1 MMIRHTLAALL
12 ALVASPALA
21 GSPASWSQPIAPFHI
36 VGPVWYVGTRGLAV
50 YAIKTDAGAIL
61 VSGPLAQSAPL
72 IERNLKSIGI
82 APAQLKLM
90 LNSHAHFDHAAA
102 FAALRHD
109 TGARLVASA
118 ADAPALRRGRHE
130 ADNTNG
136 HTRFP
141 PVPVDRIVRDGETIR
156 LGSVGITATLTPGHT
171 PGCTTWSMPVAE
183 RGRTLRVV
191 FPCSITVAD
200 NVLHGN
206 RAYPGI
212 VADYRRSFARL
223 AAMPAD
229 IVLPMHPEIADV
241 LGREAR
247 AQAGAGVGA
256 FVDRALLGRI
266 VTEARGDFDNKLR
279 AEGFSARKRL
289 VRRNNPSQ
297 HGSNGT

>member
-1 MMIRHTLAALL
+1 MIKRTLAALL
-12 ALVASPALA
+12 ALFATPATA
-21 GSPASWSQPIAPFHI
+21 QWSASWSEPIAPFHI

-82 APAQLKLM
+82 GPAQLKLM

-102 FAALRHD
+102 FAALRRD

-141 PVPVDRIVRDGETIR
+141 AVPVDRIVRDGETIR

-183 RGRTLRVV
+183 HGRTLRIV

-212 VADYRRSFARL
+212 VADYRRSFARM

-241 LGREAR
+241 LEREAR
-247 AQAGAGVGA
+247 AEAGAGEAA
-256 FVDRALLGRI
+256 FVDPALLKRI
-266 VTEARGDFDNKLR
+266 VAAARVDFDNKLR
-279 AEGFSARKRL
+279 ADGFSARNRL

-297 HGSNGT
+297 HGANGK

>member
-1 MMIRHTLAALL
+1 MIKRTLAALL
-12 ALVASPALA
+12 ALFATPAMA
-21 GSPASWSQPIAPFHI
+21 QWSATWAEPIAPFHV
-36 VGPVWYVGTRGLAV
+36 VGPIWYVGTRGLAV
-50 YAIKTDAGAIL
+50 YAVKTDTGTIL

-72 IERNLKSIGI
+72 IERNLKAIGVG
-82 APAQLKLM
+82 PGQLKLM

-102 FAALRHD
+102 FAALRRD

-156 LGSVGITATLTPGHT
+156 LGNVGLTATLTPGHT
-171 PGCTTWSMPVAE
+171 PGCTTWSMPVTE

-200 NVLHGN
+200 NVLHNN

-212 VADYRRSFARL
+212 VADYRRSFARM

-241 LGREAR
+241 LDEQAR
-247 AQAGAGVGA
+247 AKAGAGTAA
-256 FVDRALLGRI
+256 FIHPELLRQI
-266 VTEARGDFDNKLR
+266 VADARKDFEAKLNP
-279 AEGFSARKRL
+279 EGFSSRNRL

-297 HGSNGT
+297 HGANGK